1 MDRNDRQVVIEKVNF
16 DRHTTGSHRSRVE
29 YLDCLSQILKNPDEV
44 WINNERAG
52 KPYDNYTLIKYYR
65 DEVVV
70 VCCRISDGELNTV
83 RTWFPLRMKKRL
95 SRNTGGDCWYIR
107 RKPPVKEA
115 SILAG

>member
-83 RTWFPLRMKKRL
+83 RTWFPLRMKKEVI
-95 SRNTGGDCWYIR
+95 TKHR
-107 RKPPVKEA
+107 RGLLVYTKKA
-115 SILAG
+115 SG